1 MRSVG
6 SLGPDEDDDD
16 LDDDCDTDGAD
27 GADDD
32 DGDDEEN
39 NNYGGDKEQLSWFS
53 GERPSAATAPVQ
65 VSDNFPQ
72 TGW

>member
-1 MRSVG
+1 MRSIG
-6 SLGPDEDDDD
+6 S

-32 DGDDEEN
+32 DEDGTDEEN
-39 NNYGGDKEQLSWFS
+39 NNYGGDEEQLSWLS

-65 VSDNFPQ
+65 ESDNFPQ
-72 TGW
+72 TG